1 MNQIPQD
8 TIDQI
13 RDSSEI
19 LDVVSDYVELRRRG
33 RNYFGLCPFHP
44 EKTPSFSVAPDKQI
58 YHCFG
63 CGAGGNVRQGDGGG
77 GGNGCEEYKYIAK

>member
-1 MNQIPQD
+1 MGKRKDRGSISVNQIPQD

-44 EKTPSFSVAPDKQI
+44 EKTPW
-58 YHCFG
+58 
-63 CGAGGNVRQGDGGG
+63 
-77 GGNGCEEYKYIAK
+77 E